1 MKANFDLFFSEY
13 HTHLVL
19 AVSYVTKRQGIKLL
33 AELLLERANYDVM
46 MRYVDNKEFLKQSML
61 IISKDDRKMIQYE
74 MFHVFK
80 VRSQIQSL

>member
-1 MKANFDLFFSEY
+1 
-13 HTHLVL
+13 
-19 AVSYVTKRQGIKLL
+19 
-33 AELLLERANYDVM
+33 M